1 MRRPI
6 KYQLLKLAITGAGSF
21 PINAEADKAYKKIT
35 GILYSS
41 TDTNALKDSVF
52 TKFEID
58 NNEIFPDGF
67 EVKMIQTGQEV
78 PPDER
83 YYPLDE
89 RGDGSTI
96 AGTFKDAGNAA
107 AYPYNVYIYLR
118 LENPV
123 DNDNNKA

>member
-1 MRRPI
+1 MRRPN
-6 KYQLLKLAITGAGSF
+6 KYQLLKLIITGAGTF
-21 PINAEADKAYKKIT
+21 PINAEADKAYKRIT
-35 GILYSS
+35 GIQYSS
-41 TDTNALKDSVF
+41 GDTNSLKDAVF

-78 PPDER
+78 PPNDR
-83 YYPLDE
+83 FYPLNE
-89 RGDGSTI
+89 RGEGSTI
-96 AGTFKDAGNAA
+96 VGVFKDVGNAV

-123 DNDNNKA
+123 Q